1 MHCLIS
7 DRLFVIQQLICLSC
21 VFLGWIGLVLIVYF
35 CINAGYGGTR
45 LGACWAILEERYQEY
60 RSPVR
65 NPYATIAYRAVGK
78 WGRYNS
84 SVLYNC
90 YYWTLWL
97 HYFFCF
103 VL

>member
-1 MHCLIS
+1 
-7 DRLFVIQQLICLSC
+7 

-84 SVLYNC
+84 FALCNLLLNTVTSA
-90 YYWTLWL
+90 T
-97 HYFFCF
+97 FFFFGF
-103 VL
+103 VLT